1 MTNTNLNKAIYFN
14 SSKSLK
20 SQIFFLR
27 LLLPPQL
34 TGHPPQLFNFLKS
47 VKICALNSEFQ
58 TVN

>member
-14 SSKSLK
+14 SSKGLK

-34 TGHPPQLFNFLKS
+34 TGTPSTFNFLKS
-47 VKICALNSEFQ
+47 VKICALNSEFP